1 MSHCFSVRLIIS
13 PPPELSSKLPQ
24 ALREL
29 KKGLANL
36 KECRCSGGSYL
47 YVCACHETLL
57 KTLLVQTRVAPVLK
71 GGGMQGGPAIE
82 VTLTSGNPHDLVQV
96 LEVVLEA
103 LKEYGLPYTFTD

>member
-1 MSHCFSVRLIIS
+1 MTHCFSVKLIIS

-24 ALREL
+24 VLREL
-29 KKGLANL
+29 KKELANL

-57 KTLLVQTRVAPVLK
+57 KTLLAQTHEAPVIK
-71 GGGMQGGPAIE
+71 GGGMPGGPAIE
-82 VTLTSGNPHDLVQV
+82 VTLTSSNPHDLVQV

-103 LKEYGLPYTFTD
+103 LKEHGLPYTFTD